1 MRAVDWIRDHKAR
14 SGLVVLALANLLY
27 LLWCTTTDD
36 PASSISKFVTPVLI
50 LSVVFMKNA
59 ESRKGR

>member
-1 MRAVDWIRDHKAR
+1 MRALDWIRGHKAR

-27 LLWCTTTDD
+27 LLWYTTTDD
-36 PASSISKFVTPVLI
+36 PASSLSKFVTPVLI

-59 ESRKGR
+59 ESRKGS